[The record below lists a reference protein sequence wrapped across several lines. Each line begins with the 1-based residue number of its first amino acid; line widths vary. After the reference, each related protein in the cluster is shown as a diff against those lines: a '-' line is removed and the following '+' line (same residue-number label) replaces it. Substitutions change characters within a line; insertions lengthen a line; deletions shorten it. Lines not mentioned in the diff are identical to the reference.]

1 MQLNTKAK
9 LLLLVVALAG
19 GFVIAVFKFVVVP
32 ILMLQEPYS
41 EVSGGIR
48 GQNYKAEN

>member
-1 MQLNTKAK
+1 MQAGTKAK
-9 LLLLVVALAG
+9 LLLLVIVLVG
-19 GFVIAVFKFVVVP
+19 GFVMAFLKLIVVP

-48 GQNYKAEN
+48 GQNREAN